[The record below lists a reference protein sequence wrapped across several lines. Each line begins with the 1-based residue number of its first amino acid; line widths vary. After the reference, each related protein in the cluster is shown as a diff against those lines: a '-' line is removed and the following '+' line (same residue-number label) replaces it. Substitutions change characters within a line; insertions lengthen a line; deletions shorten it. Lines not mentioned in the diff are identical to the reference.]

1 MYQFI
6 DDQSNVYDNKKI
18 KIEYLHFG
26 FDLRMSA

>member
-1 MYQFI
+1 MYKLI
-6 DDQSNVYDNKKI
+6 DDQNNVCDNKKI